1 MKSGIDF
8 PRRRERKG
16 EQIMREILFRGK
28 RVDNGE
34 WIEGFYS
41 PIRLP
46 IVGEMGHFI
55 NEDGYRAIEIK
66 KETVC
71 EYTGLTDKNGK
82 RIFEGD
88 LFVPYT
94 YGEKDN
100 DFAGVIE
107 KRGASFVLRSKNY
120 ADLRLDDCVEKIFS
134 HYQPNVGE
142 IFVPKNEVAQGEVI
156 DNIHDNPELLE
167 VKE

>member
-1 MKSGIDF
+1 
-8 PRRRERKG
+8 
-16 EQIMREILFRGK
+16 MREKLSRGK
-28 RVDNGE
+28 RVDNDE
-34 WIEGFYS
+34 WIYGDLICSKNGEYY
-41 PIRLP
+41 IHERNLP
-46 IVGEMGHFI
+46 IVM
-55 NEDGYRAIEIK
+55 YK
-66 KETVC
+66 QVVPETVG
-71 EYTGLTDKNGK
+71 EYTGLKDKDGK

-88 LFVPYT
+88 IFVPYT

-120 ADLRLDDCVEKIFS
+120 ADSRLDDCVEKIFS

-156 DNIHDNPELLE
+156 GNIHDNPELLE
-167 VKE
+167 VEE